1 MGKGRTKKD
10 PLSKASV
17 AWLAEYEAEHPYS
30 DRDLLTID
38 GGLNPNILPD
48 VDTFGKEAFAESAG
62 FADADY
68 VVKKIKEG
76 AEITQHDDGI
86 VSYQSSAGHIYAIE
100 RPGKRE
106 SLILSHQHSGQAVG
120 KNLTDLGGR
129 KGRRGKRPLAVT
141 DVSASQAIQEKDE
154 IK

>member
-10 PLSKASV
+10 PLSKASK
-17 AWLAEYEAEHPYS
+17 AWLAGYEAEHSLS

-38 GGLNPNILPD
+38 GGLNPKILPD

-68 VVKKIKEG
+68 AVKKIKEG
-76 AEITQHDDGI
+76 AEIKQHGHGI
-86 VSYQSSAGHIYAIE
+86 VSYQNSAGHVYAIE

-106 SLILSHQHSGQAVG
+106 SIILSHHHSAQAVG
-120 KNLTDLGGR
+120 RNLTDLGKG
-129 KGRRGKRPLAVT
+129 KGRRGNRPSTVT
-141 DVSASQAIQEKDE
+141 EVSAGQAIREKDE

>member
-10 PLSKASV
+10 PLSKASK
-17 AWLAEYEAEHPYS
+17 AWLVEYDAEHLLS
-30 DRDLLTID
+30 DRDLLTVD
-38 GGLNPNILPD
+38 GGLNPKILPD

-68 VVKKIKEG
+68 AVKKIKEG
-76 AEITQHDDGI
+76 AEKKQHGDGI
-86 VSYQSSAGHIYAIE
+86 VSYQNSAGHIYEIH

-106 SLILSHQHSGQAVG
+106 SIILTHSHSAQAVG
-120 KNLTDLGGR
+120 RNLTDLSGG
-129 KGRRGKRPLAVT
+129 KGRRGKRPSAVT
-141 DVSASQAIQEKDE
+141 DVSAGQVIREKDE

>member
-17 AWLAEYEAEHPYS
+17 AWLAEYEADHPYS
-30 DRDLLTID
+30 DRDLLTWD

-48 VDTFGKEAFAESAG
+48 VDTFGKVALAKSAG

-76 AEITQHDDGI
+76 AEKTQHGDGI
-86 VSYQSSAGHIYAIE
+86 VSYQNSAGHIYAIE

-106 SLILSHQHSGQAVG
+106 SIILSHHHSGEAVG
-120 KNLTDLGGR
+120 RNLTDLGKG
-129 KGRRGKRPLAVT
+129 KGRRGNRPSTVT
-141 DVSASQAIQEKDE
+141 EVSAGQGIREKDE